1 MDVIIVSEARAGLLE
16 EHDITPEQS
25 SASIELTRLRDLDL
39 RSGTPGKGF
48 MAAASGLVRA
58 GSTLYVVA
66 DDELHLA
73 CFELEGQKPGELL
86 RLFPGE
92 LPDGKKKRKRV
103 KPDLEILVKLPAAAA
118 APQGSLLALGSG
130 SGPLRRR
137 GALVELDAEYRP
149 RSPRVVDA
157 SNLFASLSKEV
168 DDLNLEGAWVADNS
182 LYCLQRGNRANTANV
197 VIRLDLDD
205 VLQSLLDGA
214 PGPAPLALQP
224 MSLGECRGVP
234 LSFSDASGL
243 SGGRWVFAAVAED
256 TDSSYEDGGFV
267 GAVIGLADAALR
279 PIWIRPVHPAL
290 KIEGVDAREE
300 ASRLQL
306 LLVTDADDP
315 ATPAGLYSA
324 TVT

>member
-1 MDVIIVSEARAGLLE
+1 
-16 EHDITPEQS
+16 
-25 SASIELTRLRDLDL
+25 
-39 RSGTPGKGF
+39 

-73 CFELEGQKPGELL
+73 CFELEGRKPGELL

-92 LPDGKKKRKRV
+92 LPDGKKKRKRA
-103 KPDLEILVKLPAAAA
+103 KPDLEILVKLPATAA

-137 GALVELDAEYRP
+137 GALVELDAAYRP
-149 RSPRVVDA
+149 RGSPRVVDA

-168 DDLNLEGAWVADNS
+168 DDLNLEGAWVADDS
-182 LYCLQRGNRANTANV
+182 LYCLQRGNRANAANV
-197 VIRLDLDD
+197 VIRLNLDD

-234 LSFSDASGL
+234 LSFSDACSL
-243 SGGRWVFAAVAED
+243 PDGRWVFTAVAED
-256 TDSSYEDGGFV
+256 TDSSYEDGSFA
-267 GAVIGLADAALR
+267 GAAIGLADAALR
-279 PIWIRPVHPAL
+279 TLWIRPVHPAL

-300 ASRLQL
+300 AGRLHL
-306 LLVTDADDP
+306 LLVTDDDNP
-315 ATPAGLYSA
+315 ATPAGLYA
-324 TVT
+324 AAVN